1 MQAEAATG
9 SGYGE
14 LVLTSLLVLVIVCA
28 MAWAAVRV
36 LGRWME
42 GRRVGGGV
50 AVVARVPLEPRRA
63 LYVIE
68 AGGRTLLLGS
78 SEMGVTLI
86 AELDGAAMAAAEAAQ
101 PRPRPFGAAVGDALA
116 RALVRRR
123 VPPEDR
129 S

>member
-1 MQAEAATG
+1 MGQAATG
-9 SGYGE
+9 PGYGE
-14 LVLTSLLVLVIVCA
+14 LALTSLVVLAVVCA
-28 MAWAAVRV
+28 LAWAAVRV

-68 AGGRTLLLGS
+68 AAGRTLLLGS
-78 SEMGVTLI
+78 SEMGVALI
-86 AELDGAAMAAAEAAQ
+86 TELDPAAMAASEAAA
-101 PRPRPFGAAVGDALA
+101 PRGVGWG
-116 RALVRRR
+116 RALERAFAGKREVRG
-123 VPPEDR
+123 EQ